1 LRFRGPGRL
10 GRHHQYSRIV
20 IVQSAPRVLAAL
32 LAVAAIIAGA
42 SCAGGDSSR
51 GGSGSASRGAVKTE
65 DSAGGTI
72 DLGGSGYSVRA
83 LSASGTLAGVIKLTG
98 RSAADTMTVAK
109 AREACGMRGRASSVT
124 DTSSLANTVVWI
136 ADPKSGKPLP
146 IEKRTELSSD
156 DCMLDPVAQAV
167 VVGTTVNV
175 FNDDK
180 ALHRLIFTHV
190 GQHDT
195 LTVMPF
201 FNTGQVVAS
210 ERLAKEPGVVA
221 VQCANHHWMQA
232 YVVVLDHPYFDV
244 TGDDGSFKIDS
255 IAPGTYDVMI
265 WRPGMAKAMT
275 QRVAIVANGTAKL
288 GMTIGR

>member
-1 LRFRGPGRL
+1 M
-10 GRHHQYSRIV
+10 V
-20 IVQSAPRVLAAL
+20 RVFP
-32 LAVAAIIAGA
+32 
-42 SCAGGDSSR
+42 
-51 GGSGSASRGAVKTE
+51 KTE

-72 DLGGSGYSVRA
+72 DLGGSGYSVRP
-83 LSASGTLAGVIKLTG
+83 LSASGTLAGVIKLG
-98 RSAADTMTVAK
+98 ARSPSDTMTVAK
-109 AREACGMRGRASSVT
+109 ARATCGLHSRASSTT

-221 VQCANHHWMQA
+221 VQCANHRWMQA
-232 YVVVLDHPYFDV
+232 YIVVLDHPYFDV

-255 IAPGTYDVMI
+255 IAPGTYDVML
-265 WRPGMAKAMT
+265 WRPGMAKPMT
-275 QRVAIVANGTAKL
+275 QRVAIAANGTAKL
-288 GMTIGR
+288 TLTLDRATGQ

>member
-1 LRFRGPGRL
+1 MVG
-10 GRHHQYSRIV
+10 
-20 IVQSAPRVLAAL
+20 
-32 LAVAAIIAGA
+32 AGA
-42 SCAGGDSSR
+42 SCSSGDAR
-51 GGSGSASRGAVKTE
+51 VDKASTARTVAKTE

-72 DLGGSGYSVRA
+72 DLGGGGYTVHPV
-83 LSASGTLAGVIKLTG
+83 SASGTLSGVIKLTG
-98 RSAADTMTVAK
+98 RDPGDTMTVAK
-109 AREACGMRGRASSVT
+109 ARAACGMRGSASSKT
-124 DTSSLANTVVWI
+124 DTSSLANTIVWI

-156 DCMLDPVAQAV
+156 DCMLDPEAQAI
-167 VVGTTVNV
+167 VVGSTVNV

-210 ERLAKEPGVVA
+210 ERLAKEPGVVE
-221 VQCANHHWMQA
+221 VRCANHPWMHA
-232 YVVVLDHPYFDV
+232 YIVVLDHPYYDV

-255 IAPGTYDVMI
+255 IAPGTYDAML
-265 WRPGMAKAMT
+265 WRPGMAKPMT
-275 QRVAIVANGTAKL
+275 QKVVIAANGTAKL
-288 GMTIGR
+288 NLTVDRSGSPAAH

>member
-1 LRFRGPGRL
+1 M
-10 GRHHQYSRIV
+10 
-20 IVQSAPRVLAAL
+20 IVQPARRALAAL
-32 LAVAAIIAGA
+32 LAVAACVAGA
-42 SCAGGDSSR
+42 SCANGDSPR
-51 GGSGSASRGAVKTE
+51 GASGSTGRRVAKTE

-72 DLGGSGYSVRA
+72 DLGGSGYAVRA
-83 LSASGTLAGVIKLTG
+83 LSGSGALAGVIKLTG

-109 AREACGMRGRASSVT
+109 ARATCGLRGRASSVT

-146 IEKRTELSSD
+146 IEKRAELSSD
-156 DCMLDPVAQAV
+156 DCMLDPEAMAV

-210 ERLAKEPGVVA
+210 ERLAKVPGVVE
-221 VQCANHHWMQA
+221 VHCANHPWMQA
-232 YVVVLDHPYFDV
+232 YIVVLDHPYFDV
-244 TGDDGSFKIDS
+244 TGDDGRFKIDS
-255 IAPGTYDVMI
+255 IAPGTYDVML
-265 WRPGMAKAMT
+265 WRPGMAKPMT
-275 QRVAIVANGTAKL
+275 QRVQIAANGTAKL
-288 GMTIGR
+288 NLTVDRATAH